1 MSVYETINMKLPI
14 FTLYFLSYLFISKDL
29 ILIFTS
35 VRIRMIY
42 CYNDYQ
48 SSKATIE
55 FELQDKSIDSINNGK
70 NDTTL
75 TTTVQEIS
83 IYDIRTKLQ
92 RNLILAIIAMIAFLL
107 PFCDTVYVAALYD
120 IVLSLNTST
129 TLVATSISI
138 YLSMSGIFSLVWGA
152 ISDRFGRKITLIV
165 ALIIFI
171 VATIICIFAPTIAVL
186 IVFRT
191 LEGATISVA
200 LVVGQSLVADI
211 FPEEKRGMA
220 TGAFFL
226 PFNIGPIV
234 GPVIGGP
241 LSYAFGWRSTFIF
254 LTICSFIAI
263 VVTIFLIPETHQ
275 YFAME
280 HFHKTNPNKRIIDAQ
295 PTEKPSFEKPWK
307 SLVHLIDLTILPYM
321 AIATTAY
328 CIVVAS
334 SALFSIFLA
343 ASPYNYTEDIIG
355 YLYIPSGVVLVI
367 GSIFG
372 GWISDKANIYFGQG
386 KCLEGRLVPALG
398 LSILIPI
405 GLIIYGWIFDYK
417 LNVMGPIIGMCLI
430 SFGQAAVESAVST
443 YLTSKK
449 QSEAAAVIAANTFF
463 NFFAAGIVLTCA
475 VPMYNAMGIGPYFS
489 LLAGLNIITIVWS
502 GVLVYK
508 NVKRG
513 GYVVM

>member
-1 MSVYETINMKLPI
+1 MNSNDENINGDQP
-14 FTLYFLSYLFISKDL
+14 SK
-29 ILIFTS
+29 
-35 VRIRMIY
+35 V
-42 CYNDYQ
+42 
-48 SSKATIE
+48 TIE
-55 FELQDKSIDSINNGK
+55 FELQNKSIDNINNDK

-75 TTTVQEIS
+75 TTTVEEIS

-92 RNLILAIIAMIAFLL
+92 RNLILATIALIAFLL
-107 PFCDTVYVAALYD
+107 PFCDTVYVPALND
-120 IVLSLNTST
+120 VVMSFNTST
-129 TLVATSISI
+129 TLVAISVSI
-138 YLSMSGIFSLVWGA
+138 YLLMSGVFSLVWGA
-152 ISDRFGRKITLIV
+152 VSDRFGRKITLIV

-171 VATIICIFAPTIAVL
+171 VATIVCIFAPTIGVL

-226 PFNIGPIV
+226 PFNIGPII

-328 CIVVAS
+328 CIVIIS
-334 SALFSIFLA
+334 SPLFSIFLSE
-343 ASPYNYTEDIIG
+343 SPYDYTEDIIG

-372 GWISDKANIYFGQG
+372 GWISDKANAYFGQE

-417 LNVMGPIIGMCLI
+417 LNVVGPIIGMCLI
-430 SFGQAAVESAVST
+430 SFGQTAVESAVPA

-449 QSEAAAVIAANTFF
+449 QSEAAAVIAASTFF

-489 LLAGLNIITIVWS
+489 FLAGLNIITIVWS

-513 GYVVM
+513 GYVAM

>member
-1 MSVYETINMKLPI
+1 MNSNDENINGNQP
-14 FTLYFLSYLFISKDL
+14 SE
-29 ILIFTS
+29 
-35 VRIRMIY
+35 
-42 CYNDYQ
+42 
-48 SSKATIE
+48 ATIE
-55 FELQDKSIDSINNGK
+55 LELQDKNIDSISNGK

-75 TTTVQEIS
+75 TTTVEEIS
-83 IYDIRTKLQ
+83 IYDIRTKLR
-92 RNLILAIIAMIAFLL
+92 RNLILATTALIAFLL
-107 PFCDTVYVAALYD
+107 PLCDTVYEPALND
-120 IVLSLNTST
+120 IVMSFNTST
-129 TLVATSISI
+129 TLVAISVSI
-138 YLSMSGIFSLVWGA
+138 YLLMSGVFSLIWGA
-152 ISDRFGRKITLIV
+152 VSDRFGRKITLIV

-171 VATIICIFAPTIAVL
+171 VATIVCIFAPTIGVL
-186 IVFRT
+186 IVFRS

-275 YFAME
+275 YFAKE

-307 SLVHLIDLTILPYM
+307 SLVHLIDLTILPYI

-328 CIVVAS
+328 CSMVATS
-334 SALFSIFLA
+334 TLFSIFL
-343 ASPYNYTEDIIG
+343 SEPPYNYTENIIG

-372 GWISDKANIYFGQG
+372 GWISDKANTYFGQE

-405 GLIIYGWIFDYK
+405 GLIIYGWILHYK
-417 LNVMGPIIGMCLI
+417 LNVVGPIIGMCLL
-430 SFGQAAVESAVST
+430 SFGETAVESAVAT

-449 QSEAAAVIAANTFF
+449 QSEAAAVTAANTFF
-463 NFFAAGIVLTCA
+463 NFIAAGIILVCA

-489 LLAGLNIITIVWS
+489 FLAGLNIITIVWS

-513 GYVVM
+513 DHVKQ